1 MNVIKTVRNYYFY
14 CGIEKDEY
22 NAVKKDA
29 YISNFEVWKI
39 LHFLM
44 AAVFCLLYFASLQ
57 YSMMETNR
65 WFYLIGF
72 LYSVCAIVCF
82 FHFEKRLH
90 RCAVLNLYI
99 HVIFIPV
106 CMFH

>member
-1 MNVIKTVRNYYFY
+1 MSSMSWVMFMKVIKAIRNYYFY

-44 AAVFCLLYFASLQ
+44 AAVFCLLS
-57 YSMMETNR
+57 
-65 WFYLIGF
+65 
-72 LYSVCAIVCF
+72 
-82 FHFEKRLH
+82 
-90 RCAVLNLYI
+90 
-99 HVIFIPV
+99 IFSPK
-106 CMFH
+106 

>member
-1 MNVIKTVRNYYFY
+1 MSWVMFMKVIKAIRNYYFY

-44 AAVFCLLYFASLQ
+44 AAVFCLLYLRIVMLRLQ
-57 YSMMETNR
+57 
-65 WFYLIGF
+65 
-72 LYSVCAIVCF
+72 
-82 FHFEKRLH
+82 H
-90 RCAVLNLYI
+90 
-99 HVIFIPV
+99 
-106 CMFH
+106 